1 MKTVENQISFNS
13 ATIVRLLIAIAL
25 LLLLASS
32 GGQFLRFSFGEDNI
46 FLRKLIL
53 LFHFDHEGNIPT
65 YFSVLLLLLA
75 AVLLAL
81 IAELN
86 RKHMRPHASKWAT
99 LSWGFLYIAFDE
111 AFQIHEK
118 LIWPFQ
124 RLIGED
130 NLGIFYFAWVIPAVF
145 IVSVLGLFFLKF
157 LLYLSLAERRRFL
170 IAAALYLGGALGMEL
185 IGGRHVELYGEENW
199 GYSMITTIEE
209 SLEISGL
216 IFFIWA
222 LLKYCEEHYPI
233 VQLHFKT

>member
-145 IVSVLGLFFLKF
+145 IKVLYSPFLCFHQRGLLVNYHKPN
-157 LLYLSLAERRRFL
+157 
-170 IAAALYLGGALGMEL
+170 GARLQGSTLQPTLTVRLDFQECVPHS
-185 IGGRHVELYGEENW
+185 IY
-199 GYSMITTIEE
+199 
-209 SLEISGL
+209 
-216 IFFIWA
+216 F
-222 LLKYCEEHYPI
+222 
-233 VQLHFKT
+233 